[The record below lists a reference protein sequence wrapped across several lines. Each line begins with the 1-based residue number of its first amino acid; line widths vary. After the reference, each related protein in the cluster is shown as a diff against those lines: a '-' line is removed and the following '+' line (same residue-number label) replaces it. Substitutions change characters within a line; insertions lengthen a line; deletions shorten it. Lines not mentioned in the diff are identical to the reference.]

1 MSAPDALTA
10 AVEAVVREVA
20 GPGRSPAQVDRS
32 TRLTDGF
39 WLDSADLFTLVL
51 TCEARFGVAFD
62 ADDDFA
68 PATLATLG
76 SLADRIHAKQAAG

>member
-1 MSAPDALTA
+1 MTPDTLLLD
-10 AVEAVVREVA
+10 VEAVVREVA
-20 GPGRSPAQVDRS
+20 GPGRSPEVADRD

-51 TCEARFGVAFD
+51 ACEARFGVSFD

-68 PATLATLG
+68 PTTLATLG
-76 SLADRIHAKQAAG
+76 SLTARIRAKLGAGT